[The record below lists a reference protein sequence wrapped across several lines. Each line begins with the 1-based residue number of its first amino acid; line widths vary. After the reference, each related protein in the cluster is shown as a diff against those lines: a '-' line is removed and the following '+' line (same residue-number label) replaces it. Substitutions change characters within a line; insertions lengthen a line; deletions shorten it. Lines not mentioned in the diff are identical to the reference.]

1 MMHKWLRRLA
11 VTVIAWIAATAGAEV
26 FYVATEGRDDP
37 SRDGRSPS
45 AAWATLRLPASRC
58 PPATMRSASAPV
70 LSAPPA
76 PPAPAAA

>member
-1 MMHKWLRRLA
+1 MMRKWLRRLA

-45 AAWATLRLPASRC
+45 AA
-58 PPATMRSASAPV
+58 
-70 LSAPPA
+70 
-76 PPAPAAA
+76 